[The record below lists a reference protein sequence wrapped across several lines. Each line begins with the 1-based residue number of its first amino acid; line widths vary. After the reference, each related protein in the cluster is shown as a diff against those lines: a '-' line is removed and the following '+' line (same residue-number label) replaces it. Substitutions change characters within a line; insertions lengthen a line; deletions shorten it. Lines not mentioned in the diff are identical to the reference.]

1 MTLTAVLNRL
11 YKPCSK
17 KQREDRANKLS
28 TDLTVQRHAAQI
40 EYYCRD
46 MNCLAL
52 LVMLCLGA
60 AVPARGQLTDD
71 FYDDCCPQADGIV
84 RARVSAAMKAEARM
98 GASLLRLH
106 FHDCFVNGCDGSILL
121 DGSNSEKL
129 AAPNL
134 NSARG
139 FEVVDAIK
147 ADLENACPG
156 VVSCADIL
164 ALAAKYGVQLSGGP
178 DYDVL
183 LGRRDGLVAN
193 QSGADSNLPQPIDR
207 INEIIKK
214 FKDVGLNTTDVV
226 VLSGGH
232 TIGRARCVLFRSRLS
247 NFSAT
252 SSVDPTLDP
261 SLASSLQT
269 LCRGG
274 DGNQTAALDNGS
286 ADAFDNHYFQ
296 NLLSQRGLL
305 SSDQGLFSSPDGVAA
320 TKALVQ
326 AYSANSERFF
336 CDFGRSMVKMGN
348 ISPVT
353 GSAGQIR
360 KNCRAVN

>member
-1 MTLTAVLNRL
+1 MEHSYSCMGTMSR
-11 YKPCSK
+11 
-17 KQREDRANKLS
+17 
-28 TDLTVQRHAAQI
+28 
-40 EYYCRD
+40 
-46 MNCLAL
+46 LAL
-52 LVMLCLGA
+52 LAALCLGA
-60 AVPARGQLTDD
+60 AVVARGQLTDD
-71 FYDDCCPQADGIV
+71 FYDDCCPDAEDIV
-84 RARVSAAMKAEARM
+84 KARVSAAMKAEPRM

-129 AAPNL
+129 AGPNL
-134 NSARG
+134 NSVRG

-147 ADLENACPG
+147 ADLEKACPG
-156 VVSCADIL
+156 VVSCADVL
-164 ALAAKYGVQLSGGP
+164 ALAAKYGVLLSGGP

-193 QSGADSNLPQPIDR
+193 QSGANSNLPGPTEPIS
-207 INEIIKK
+207 NIIKK
-214 FKDVGLNTTDVV
+214 FSDQGLNTNDVV

-232 TIGRARCVLFRSRLS
+232 TIGRARCTLFSNRLA
-247 NFSAT
+247 NFSST
-252 SSVDPTLDP
+252 SSVDPTLDS

-269 LCRGG
+269 LCKGG
-274 DGNQTAALDNGS
+274 DGNQTAALDAGS

-296 NLLSQRGLL
+296 NLLSQKGLL
-305 SSDQGLFSSPDGVAA
+305 SSDQGLFSGAGAGANA

-326 AYSANSERFF
+326 LYSANSERFL
-336 CDFGRSMVKMGN
+336 CDFRRSMIKMGN
-348 ISPVT
+348 ISPLT

>member
-1 MTLTAVLNRL
+1 MMMERNMRYSSGGGMSCCLSVL
-11 YKPCSK
+11 
-17 KQREDRANKLS
+17 
-28 TDLTVQRHAAQI
+28 AA
-40 EYYCRD
+40 
-46 MNCLAL
+46 
-52 LVMLCLGA
+52 LCLSAA
-60 AVPARGQLTDD
+60 AVARGQLTDC
-71 FYDDCCPQADGIV
+71 FYNYGCPQAASIV
-84 RARVSAAMKAEARM
+84 KARVSDAMKAEARM

-121 DGSNSEKL
+121 DGSDSEKL

-147 ADLENACPG
+147 ADLEKACPG
-156 VVSCADIL
+156 VVSCADCVL
-164 ALAAKYGVQLSGGP
+164 ALAAKYGVLLSGGP
-178 DYDVL
+178 DYGVL

-193 QSGADSNLPQPIDR
+193 QSGANSNLPSPFEPISNITR
-207 INEIIKK
+207 K
-214 FKDVGLNTTDVV
+214 FANVGLNTNDVV

-232 TIGRARCVLFRSRLS
+232 TIGRARCVLFSNRLS

-252 SSVDPTLDP
+252 DSVDPTLDA
-261 SLASSLQT
+261 SLASSLQA
-269 LCRGG
+269 LCQGG
-274 DGNQTAALDNGS
+274 DGNQTAALDAGS
-286 ADAFDNHYFQ
+286 PDAFDNHYYQ

-305 SSDQGLFSSPDGVAA
+305 SSDQGLFSSADGVAT

-326 AYSANSERFF
+326 AYGASTQRFF
-336 CDFGRSMVKMGN
+336 SEFGKSMVKMGN
-348 ISPVT
+348 ISPLT

>member
-1 MTLTAVLNRL
+1 MESRRDHTSRL
-11 YKPCSK
+11 C
-17 KQREDRANKLS
+17 
-28 TDLTVQRHAAQI
+28 
-40 EYYCRD
+40 
-46 MNCLAL
+46 CLLVAL
-52 LVMLCLGA
+52 LRLGA
-60 AVPARGQLTDD
+60 VASGQLTDD
-71 FYDDCCPQADGIV
+71 VYDHCCPQVDSIV
-84 RARVSAAMKAEARM
+84 RARVSAAMKAEMRM

-139 FEVVDAIK
+139 FEVIDAIK
-147 ADLENACPG
+147 ADLESACPG

-164 ALAAKYGVQLSGGP
+164 ALAAKYGVLLSGGP

-193 QSGADSNLPQPIDR
+193 QTGANSNLPGPFDSVTK
-207 INEIIKK
+207 IIGR
-214 FKDVGLNTTDVV
+214 FTDVGLNTTDVV

-232 TIGRARCVLFRSRLS
+232 TIGRARCVLFSNRLA

-252 SSVDPTLDP
+252 NSVDPTLD
-261 SLASSLQT
+261 STLASSLQQ

-274 DGNQTAALDNGS
+274 DGNQTTALDANS
-286 ADAFDNHYFQ
+286 ADVFDNHYFQ
-296 NLLSQRGLL
+296 NLLSQKGIL
-305 SSDQGLFSSPDGVAA
+305 SSDQGLFSSSDGVNA

-326 AYSANSERFF
+326 AYSLDSQRFF

-348 ISPVT
+348 ISPLT

-360 KNCRAVN
+360 KNCRAIN

>member
-1 MTLTAVLNRL
+1 MACYT
-11 YKPCSK
+11 
-17 KQREDRANKLS
+17 
-28 TDLTVQRHAAQI
+28 
-40 EYYCRD
+40 CRD
-46 MNCLAL
+46 MMSFLGMLAVLCL
-52 LVMLCLGA
+52 LGA
-60 AVPARGQLTDD
+60 AVVARGQLTDD
-71 FYDDCCPQADGIV
+71 FYDDCCPQADDIV
-84 RARVSAAMKAEARM
+84 KARVSAAMKAEPRM

-129 AAPNL
+129 AAPNM
-134 NSARG
+134 NSVRG
-139 FEVVDAIK
+139 FEVIDAIK
-147 ADLENACPG
+147 ADLETACPG
-156 VVSCADIL
+156 VVSCADVL
-164 ALAAKYGVQLSGGP
+164 ALAAKYGVQLSGGLG
-178 DYDVL
+178 YDVL

-193 QSGADSNLPQPIDR
+193 QSGANSNLPSPFDAISV
-207 INEIIKK
+207 IVKK
-214 FKDVGLNTTDVV
+214 FSDVGLNTQDVV

-232 TIGRARCVLFRSRLS
+232 TIGRSRCALFSKRLS

-252 SSVDPTLDP
+252 SSVDPTLDS
-261 SLASSLQT
+261 SLASSLQA

-274 DGNQTAALDNGS
+274 DGNQTAALDAGS

-296 NLLSQRGLL
+296 NLLGQKGLL
-305 SSDQGLFSSPDGVAA
+305 SSDQGLFSSADGVAA

-326 AYSANSERFF
+326 AYSANNERFL

-348 ISPVT
+348 ISPLT

>member
-1 MTLTAVLNRL
+1 MSCLLAVL
-11 YKPCSK
+11 
-17 KQREDRANKLS
+17 
-28 TDLTVQRHAAQI
+28 AA
-40 EYYCRD
+40 
-46 MNCLAL
+46 
-52 LVMLCLGA
+52 A
-60 AVPARGQLTDD
+60 AVLAVARGQLTDD
-71 FYDDCCPQADGIV
+71 FYDGCCPHAEDIV
-84 RARVSAAMKAEARM
+84 KARVSAAMKAEPRM

-121 DGSNSEKL
+121 DGNNTEKL

-134 NSARG
+134 NSVRG

-147 ADLENACPG
+147 ADLEKACPG

-164 ALAAKYGVQLSGGP
+164 AIAAKYGVLLSGGP

-193 QSGADSNLPQPIDR
+193 QSGANSNLPSPFDPINT
-207 INEIIKK
+207 ITNK
-214 FKDVGLNTTDVV
+214 FNDVGLNTTDVV

-232 TIGRARCVLFRSRLS
+232 TIGRARCALFSNRLS
-247 NFSAT
+247 NFSTT
-252 SSVDPTLDP
+252 SSVDPTLNS

-269 LCRGG
+269 LCQGG
-274 DGNQTAALDNGS
+274 DGNQTAALDAGS
-286 ADAFDNHYFQ
+286 ADTFDNHYYQ
-296 NLLSQRGLL
+296 NLLTQRGLL
-305 SSDQGLFSSPDGVAA
+305 SSDQGLFSSTDDGAAA

-326 AYSANSERFF
+326 AYSANSQRFF

-348 ISPVT
+348 ISPLT

>member
-1 MTLTAVLNRL
+1 MEYSAGRDRRSRLCCLLGVVAAVL
-11 YKPCSK
+11 
-17 KQREDRANKLS
+17 
-28 TDLTVQRHAAQI
+28 
-40 EYYCRD
+40 
-46 MNCLAL
+46 
-52 LVMLCLGA
+52 LCLGTA
-60 AVPARGQLTDD
+60 ASGELTDD
-71 FYDDCCPQADGIV
+71 FYDDCCPNLDRIV
-84 RARVSAAMKAEARM
+84 RARVSAAMKAEPRM

-147 ADLENACPG
+147 ADIERACPG
-156 VVSCADIL
+156 HVSCADVL
-164 ALAAKYGVQLSGGP
+164 ALAAKYGVLLSGGP

-193 QSGADSNLPQPIDR
+193 QSGADSNLPGPDDSISDITKR
-207 INEIIKK
+207 
-214 FKDVGLNTTDVV
+214 FKDVGLNTTDMV

-232 TIGRARCVLFRSRLS
+232 TIGRSRCALFSNRLA

-252 SSVDPTLDP
+252 NSVDPTLD
-261 SLASSLQT
+261 SALASSLQQV
-269 LCRGG
+269 CRGG
-274 DGNQTAALDNGS
+274 DGNQTAALDDGS
-286 ADAFDNHYFQ
+286 ADAFDNHYFK
-296 NLLSQRGLL
+296 NLLAKKGLL
-305 SSDQGLFSSPDGVAA
+305 SSDQILFSSADAAAA

-326 AYSANSERFF
+326 AYGADSQRFF
-336 CDFGRSMVKMGN
+336 CDFGNSMVKMGN
-348 ISPVT
+348 IAPLT

-360 KNCRAVN
+360 KKCRAVN